1 MATVATTTG
10 PPATYRG
17 STAWARDTNSVP
29 KDVFHVLGV
38 FPWHIE
44 RRDPVDVL
52 AGDSQ
57 GLAAGGEQR
66 DARAGAQQCLC
77 HAGRRLD
84 HMLTIV
90 DDQQELLG
98 ADRTRDTFV

>member
-1 MATVATTTG
+1 MCPRHEEPDRT
-10 PPATYRG
+10 
-17 STAWARDTNSVP
+17 VP

-38 FPWHIE
+38 FRWHIE

-57 GLAAGGEQR
+57 GLAAGCEQR
-66 DARAGAQQCLC
+66 DALAGAQQCLC

-84 HMLTIV
+84 HMLTVV
-90 DDQQELLG
+90 DDQQELPG
-98 ADRTRDTFV
+98 ANRARDTFE